1 MIRQDKQILQL
12 QINNKETEIQVTGP
26 LAKKLSC
33 LTKVKAGN
41 IGKINDSPSA
51 NISLDHQL
59 RRVLTEAGIP
69 LLQAYRV
76 IRLLSADVL
85 LQILRAYDISGKP
98 DGLVLTR
105 KY

>member
-1 MIRQDKQILQL
+1 MFNESQ
-12 QINNKETEIQVTGP
+12 
-26 LAKKLSC
+26 S
-33 LTKVKAGN
+33 GN
-41 IGKINDSPSA
+41 LGKINYSPST

-59 RRVLTEAGIP
+59 RRVLTEAGIS

-76 IRLLSADVL
+76 IRLLPVDVL